1 MSIHSVPEDLS
12 ESERKPLYITQ
23 CQENLKS
30 KANIPDTL
38 NAVLAGS
45 MVFIGAIFLATA
57 DYSSEPESDGY
68 EDLFEKAAGRILL
81 TIGGLTM
88 GLTVPSLYY
97 YDRHVSRCEAYLE
110 RIEVHSPPTNAPPAA
125 VTPKPVKPS
134 LPSAAPESEPS
145 PVTAPT
151 TP

>member
-45 MVFIGAIFLATA
+45 MVFIGI
-57 DYSSEPESDGY
+57 E
-68 EDLFEKAAGRILL
+68 IL
-81 TIGGLTM
+81 GN
-88 GLTVPSLYY
+88 S
-97 YDRHVSRCEAYLE
+97 
-110 RIEVHSPPTNAPPAA
+110 
-125 VTPKPVKPS
+125 
-134 LPSAAPESEPS
+134 
-145 PVTAPT
+145 
-151 TP
+151 